1 MLLIRLILG
10 GNLTL
15 QSGKHN
21 KCVLP
26 YQGEILYYIFGY
38 VRNICALY
46 VKNLLI
52 RKESG

>member
-15 QSGKHN
+15 PSGKHN